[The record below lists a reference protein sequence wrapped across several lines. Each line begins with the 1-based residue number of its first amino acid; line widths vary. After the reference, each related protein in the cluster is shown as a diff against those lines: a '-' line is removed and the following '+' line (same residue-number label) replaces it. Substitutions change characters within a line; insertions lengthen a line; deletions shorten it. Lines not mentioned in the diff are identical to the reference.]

1 MTASKEAVM
10 NFLPIIITATITLL
24 SGGAA
29 IALTVRKQSGP
40 VAEALA
46 RIALL
51 GATTLFLLLGGP
63 S

>member
-1 MTASKEAVM
+1 MTASKEVVM
-10 NFLPIIITATITLL
+10 SFLPIIVTATVTLL

-29 IALTVRKQSGP
+29 IGLAARRRNGP

-51 GATTLFLLLGGP
+51 GATTLFALLGGP